1 MPESIVFFTL
11 IVALNI
17 QPPTTGYE
25 LEPALELAVSVEM
38 RIKPDPQHTQ

>member
-17 QPPTTGYE
+17 QPPPGGYG
-25 LEPALELAVSVEM
+25 LKPALELAISVEM
-38 RIKPDPQHTQ
+38 GIKLDPQLAQ